1 MSLNNC
7 SFSGRFVADP
17 YYSDTNGVEKTTFTL
32 AVDRDRKNED
42 GTRDADFPDFIA
54 WRGTA
59 KFIHDHFSKGELVT
73 LSNTRMRSRNYKNEK
88 GETVHK
94 CEFEVMAKS
103 DIYFGSRRGENTK
116 ADDQN
121 PFDESGWTE

>member
-1 MSLNNC
+1 MALNNC
-7 SFSGRFVADP
+7 TFAGRFVADP
-17 YYSDTNGVEKTTFTL
+17 YYTDTNGVEKVTFTL

-42 GTRDADFPDFIA
+42 GSREADFPDFVA

-59 KFIHDHFSKGELVT
+59 RFIHEHCNKGELVT
-73 LSNTRMRSRNYKNEK
+73 LSNTRMQTRNYKNGK

-103 DIYFGSRRGENTK
+103 DIYFGSRRSESAK
-116 ADDQN
+116 SDEQN
-121 PFDESGWTE
+121 PFDESDWTE